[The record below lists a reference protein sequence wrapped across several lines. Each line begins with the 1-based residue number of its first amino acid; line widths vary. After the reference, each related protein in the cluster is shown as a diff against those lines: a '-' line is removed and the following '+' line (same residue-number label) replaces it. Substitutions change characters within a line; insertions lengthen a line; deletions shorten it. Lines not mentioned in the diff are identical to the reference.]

1 VLSTRPFVIGDSD
14 VVRLAGGLVGRGDKK
29 KIRQIQMRTYQNIN
43 GNAAAESTKW
53 TRSELLDLL
62 QHEPL
67 ALVLVLNLVVFIHD
81 DEEVRFFVAGVGQ
94 ELFSGECE
102 VVLGRDD
109 EYDDVDL
116 FLPGEERSGFETVAV
131 QAWGIDE
138 ENVDNTVV
146 EERL

>member
-1 VLSTRPFVIGDSD
+1 
-14 VVRLAGGLVGRGDKK
+14 
-29 KIRQIQMRTYQNIN
+29 MRMYQNIN
-43 GNAAAESTKW
+43 GNATAESTKW

-67 ALVLVLNLVVFIHD
+67 ALVLVLNLVVFIHN

-102 VVLGRDD
+102 VVLGRDN
-109 EYDDVDL
+109 EYDDVNL
-116 FLPGEERSGFETVAV
+116 FLPGKERSGFETVAV

>member
-1 VLSTRPFVIGDSD
+1 
-14 VVRLAGGLVGRGDKK
+14 
-29 KIRQIQMRTYQNIN
+29 M
-43 GNAAAESTKW
+43 KW
-53 TRSELLDLL
+53 SRSELLDPL
-62 QHEPL
+62 QHELL
-67 ALVLVLNLVVFIHD
+67 ALVLVLNLVVFVHN
-81 DEEVRFFVAGVGQ
+81 DEKVHFFVAGIGQ

-109 EYDDVDL
+109 KYDDINL